1 MSSVKFRF
9 SVRRLLRSAAII
21 ALAAGIL
28 ALLSKH
34 ESFGQTQTQSTFPSP
49 EAASQALFKAVS
61 SENDQEMMRILGG
74 GKELLSSDDAEMDKL
89 DREQFA
95 QKFKEMHRLARQS
108 DGTDLLYVGA
118 ENWPFPV
125 PIASRAGKWYFDSE
139 KGLLEIRFRRIGE
152 NEATAIATCRALVRT
167 ARTNK
172 TTSQSDDPVLQYA
185 RNLVGSLKADH
196 TADAA
201 GSSHGNSPFYGYYFR
216 IIVGPNE
223 VNSATGPTQRE
234 VVFIAYPAEYRS
246 SGVLTFA
253 TGPNGAV
260 YEADLGP
267 DTVSI
272 AEQMTEWARTSDW
285 KAAK

>member
-1 MSSVKFRF
+1 
-9 SVRRLLRSAAII
+9 
-21 ALAAGIL
+21 
-28 ALLSKH
+28 
-34 ESFGQTQTQSTFPSP
+34 
-49 EAASQALFKAVS
+49 
-61 SENDQEMMRILGG
+61 MRILGG
-74 GKELLSSDDAEMDKL
+74 GKELLSSDDDEMDKL

-95 QKFKEMHRLARQS
+95 QKFKEMHRLVRQS

-201 GSSHGNSPFYGYYFR
+201 GSSHVEFTFLWILLSHHCRVR
-216 IIVGPNE
+216 IE

-285 KAAK
+285 KTAK